1 MRRLV
6 TACAVVAALMA
17 GVDRAA
23 AQVQFGVQANLA
35 TETDLGIGARVIF
48 PVEQLLIGMEG
59 IVSFDYFFPDNYDF
73 WELNGNLVVPVR
85 IADNFV
91 PHLGGGLNVGFFST
105 DEDIVGFD
113 YGDTEVGLNL
123 VGGFKFRTTSLRPFV
138 EVRATIAGAEQI
150 VFTGGILVG
159 GPR

>member
-6 TACAVVAALMA
+6 TVLAVVAALTSA
-17 GVDRAA
+17 GNQAA

-48 PVEQLLIGMEG
+48 PVEQLLVGMEG
-59 IVSFDYFFPDNYDF
+59 IVSFDYFFPDHFDF

-85 IADNFV
+85 ISEGFV
-91 PHLGGGLNVGFFST
+91 PHLGGGLNLGFFST
-105 DEDIVGFD
+105 DDDVTDFD

-123 VGGFKFRTTSLRPFV
+123 VGGFKFRTSSLRPFV

-159 GPR
+159 GSR